1 MITKSQIIQWLQLT
15 ADVIEENS
23 THLTQ
28 LDTAIGDAD
37 HGNNM
42 KRGFSKVRE
51 QLPSFEE
58 KDIGTILKSVAM
70 KLISTIGG
78 ASGPLYGTF
87 FLQASNEAKGAEEL
101 GTTQLL
107 EVLDAGLQGVKMRG
121 KASLEDKTMIDALE
135 PAVEAFRK
143 SAEDGASVK
152 EALNSAVSAAE
163 KGAEETIP
171 MIAKKGRASY
181 MGERSKGHKDPG
193 AASTVMILTALRDAV
208 NG

>member
-1 MITKSQIIQWLQLT
+1 
-15 ADVIEENS
+15 
-23 THLTQ
+23 
-28 LDTAIGDAD
+28 
-37 HGNNM
+37 
-42 KRGFSKVRE
+42 
-51 QLPSFEE
+51 
-58 KDIGTILKSVAM
+58 
-70 KLISTIGG
+70 
-78 ASGPLYGTF
+78 
-87 FLQASNEAKGAEEL
+87 
-101 GTTQLL
+101 
-107 EVLDAGLQGVKMRG
+107 MRG